1 MTAKSGLTLLFS
13 AIFTTLLAWSIWAT
27 MHQSVTAWGGL
38 TTPPDNYWTI
48 ATLLDAYFGFI
59 TFYVWVAFKERRWL
73 PRIGWFVA
81 IMLLGNMAMSLY
93 VLIQLWRLPSHQPVS
108 SILSTHNA

>member
-13 AIFTTLLAWSIWAT
+13 CIFTTLLAWTVWAT

-59 TFYVWVAFKERRWL
+59 TFYVWVVFKERRWL

-81 IMLLGNMAMSLY
+81 ILLLGNMAMSLY
-93 VLIQLWRLPSHQPVS
+93 VLIQLWRLPSLQPVS